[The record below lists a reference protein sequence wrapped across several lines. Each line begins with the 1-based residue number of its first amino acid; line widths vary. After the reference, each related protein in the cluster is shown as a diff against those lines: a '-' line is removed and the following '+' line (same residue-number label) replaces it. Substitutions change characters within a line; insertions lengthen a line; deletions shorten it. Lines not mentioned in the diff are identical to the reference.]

1 MPTYAYKCYDCG
13 VEFEVTQ
20 KITEDPIKICESCG
34 GENVK
39 RQLFASP
46 FQLKGTGWYKTDYAS
61 PSSGSTN
68 HKSSVKKDE
77 TPKTDSSN
85 SPEKKEAAS
94 STSSAPS
101 TPSVA
106 V

>member
-13 VEFEVTQ
+13 AEFEVTQ
-20 KITEDPIKICESCG
+20 KITEDSIKICESCG

-61 PSSGSTN
+61 SSSTAN
-68 HKSSVKKDE
+68 SHKSSVKKEDA
-77 TPKTDSSN
+77 PKT
-85 SPEKKEAAS
+85 ES
-94 STSSAPS
+94 STSSEKKETSSS
-101 TPSVA
+101 TDSTVSNPA
-106 V
+106 VTA